1 MAGGTF
7 RFMTR
12 HSAAAILTAAA
23 LVTLAPAAPASAQSA
38 QLSSD
43 SPVTNDATCVGK
55 PVIFLH
61 GTGASSKDWNNA
73 AAAVSEQ
80 GMCPWTIDYGRSG
93 ATVMAIA
100 PVGGYG
106 DVDESAREIEAQIA
120 DIMAT
125 TGAEKVSLVGHS
137 QGGTQT
143 KKYIQQLGHAD
154 NVDRVVTLGATY
166 HGTTLN
172 GSAGFLS
179 GLIKVFP
186 HLSSFFAS
194 TGSLQQLVDTPQVT
208 ALDQFP
214 DTAPG
219 ILYTA
224 GYSPSDTTATPNQTS
239 MLEAGGGADVVNVN
253 VETQCTDAGKIPHPQ
268 LPSSQASVNLVLW
281 GLNRSAGDTAPI
293 C

>member
-1 MAGGTF
+1 MH
-7 RFMTR
+7 RNL
-12 HSAAAILTAAA
+12 AAATLTATA
-23 LVTLAPAAPASAQSA
+23 LVALAAPASAQS
-38 QLSSD
+38 SSA
-43 SPVTNDATCVGK
+43 SAPVTNDATCVGQ

-93 ATVMAIA
+93 ATIMAIA
-100 PVGGYG
+100 QVGGYG
-106 DVDESAREIEAQIA
+106 DVDDSAREIEAKIGE
-120 DIMAT
+120 IMAV

-143 KKYIQQLGHAD
+143 KKYIQQLGHAY
-154 NVDRVVTLGATY
+154 NVDRVVTLGATF

-172 GSAGFLS
+172 GSAEFLG
-179 GLIKVFP
+179 GLVRTFP
-186 HLSSFFAS
+186 LLSAFFAS

-239 MLEAGGGADVVNVN
+239 MLAAGPGADVVNVN
-253 VETQCTDAGKIPHPQ
+253 VETQCADAGQIPHPQ
-268 LPSSQASVNLVLW
+268 LPSSRASVNLILW
-281 GLNRSAGDTAPI
+281 GLTRTAGETAPS

>member
-1 MAGGTF
+1 
-7 RFMTR
+7 MTR
-12 HSAAAILTAAA
+12 SLAAVTLTAAA
-23 LVTLAPAAPASAQSA
+23 LVTLAAAPASAQS
-38 QLSSD
+38 SSD
-43 SPVTNDATCVGK
+43 SSPVTNDATCVGQ

-80 GMCPWTIDYGRSG
+80 GMCPWTIDYGHSCDTI
-93 ATVMAIA
+93 AAIGQG
-100 PVGGYG
+100 GGYG
-106 DVDESAREIEAQIA
+106 DMDASTREIEARIGE
-120 DIMAT
+120 IMAT

-179 GLIKVFP
+179 GLVKVFP
-186 HLSSFFAS
+186 HLAVFFAS
-194 TGSLQQLVDTPQVT
+194 TGSLQQLVGTPQVT
-208 ALDQFP
+208 ALDQLP

-239 MLEAGGGADVVNVN
+239 MLEAVPGADVVNVN
-253 VETQCTDAGKIPHPQ
+253 VETQCADTGKILHPQ
-268 LPSSQASVNLVLW
+268 LPSSQASVNLILW
-281 GLNRSAGDTAPI
+281 GLTRAAGETVPS